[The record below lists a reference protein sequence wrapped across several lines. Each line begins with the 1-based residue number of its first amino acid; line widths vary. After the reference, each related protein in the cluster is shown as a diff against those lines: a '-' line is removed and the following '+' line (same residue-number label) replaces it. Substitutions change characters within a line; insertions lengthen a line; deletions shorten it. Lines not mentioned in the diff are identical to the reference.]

1 MRIVLTTA
9 AMAPVLALAA
19 LALAASAS
27 AVRAE
32 VVDVQ
37 PIGFEVRAAVHI
49 AAPPARVYE
58 ALTQI
63 GRWWSSD
70 HTFSRDASHLTLEA
84 VAGGCMCEALPGGGS
99 VVHLR
104 VVYADPPKV
113 LRLEGALGPMQ
124 GLGAAGHLTWTLEAK
139 DDGTELVQT
148 YDIGGHA
155 KDGFNGLAPVVDR
168 VLGEQA
174 ARLKQFVETGKP

>member
-9 AMAPVLALAA
+9 AMASA
-19 LALAASAS
+19 LALTALAS

-32 VVDVQ
+32 VVDAQ
-37 PIGFEVRAAVHI
+37 PKGFEVRTAMHI
-49 AAPPARVYE
+49 AAPPERVYA
-58 ALTQI
+58 ALAQV
-63 GRWWSSD
+63 GHWWAD
-70 HTFSRDASHLTLEA
+70 AHTFSHDASHLTLEA
-84 VAGGCMCEALPGGGS
+84 TAGGCMCEALPGGGS

-104 VVYADPPKV
+104 VVYAEPPKV

-124 GLGAAGHLTWTLEAK
+124 GLGAAGHLTWVLEAK
-139 DDGTELVQT
+139 DGGTELVQT

-155 KDGFNGLAPVVDR
+155 KGGFEGLAPVVDR

-174 ARLKQFVETGKP
+174 ARLKNWVETGKP